1 MSIQSR
7 IQADRASLPPSM
19 LRVADA
25 ILEDPERILQGTITD
40 LATACATSET
50 TVVRFCHRLGLSGF
64 SKLRL
69 TLAGE
74 IASERV
80 RRHEVGPTHGS
91 DLPAASALHEIVG
104 EIALTETLGIEETA
118 AALDIP
124 ALRRAVE
131 AISAAPLVLMHGIG
145 ASASGGSDFERK
157 LHRLG
162 RMARSIPDTHD
173 ALVSAALLGPG
184 QVALGFSH
192 SGTTTEVATFL
203 TTSRGAGATTIAIT
217 GSGHGPVVEAAD
229 IVLRTTVRESTY
241 RSGAMASRSA
251 QLLIV
256 DCLFVAVAQS
266 GRDATVDALRT
277 TFNALEEYKRR

>member
-7 IQADRASLPPSM
+7 IQADKASLPPSM

-25 ILEDPERILQGTITD
+25 ILEDPKRVLHGTIAD
-40 LATACATSET
+40 LATTCNTSET

-64 SKLRL
+64 SQLRL

-74 IASERV
+74 IATERV
-80 RRHEVGPTHGS
+80 RRLKVGTTHGS
-91 DLPAASALHEIVG
+91 DLPADSALHEIVG

-118 AALDIP
+118 AALEIP
-124 ALRRAVE
+124 ALQSAVD
-131 AISAAPLVLMHGIG
+131 AISAASLVLMHGIS
-145 ASASGGSDFERK
+145 ASASGGSDLERK

-173 ALVSAALLGPG
+173 ALVSASLLAPG

-192 SGTTTEVATFL
+192 SGTTSEVASFL
-203 TTSRGAGATTIAIT
+203 ATSRVAGATTIAIT
-217 GSGHGPVVEAAD
+217 GSHQGPVVEAAD
-229 IVLRTTVRESTY
+229 IVLRTTVRESAY
-241 RSGAMASRSA
+241 RSGAVASRSA

-277 TFNALEEYKRR
+277 TFDALEGYKRR